1 MIQDDGRKI
10 DGHTVELMC
19 ADLMRQ
25 KGYTIIAQNYQS
37 GPLELD
43 LIVMEGST
51 LCFIEVKARSNL
63 GALRDIESLIPPK
76 KQLNILQA
84 AKAFLC
90 DKNGGR
96 DLAYKDIRFDYLLIY
111 FPPDGREAGY
121 KILRNAI
128 YDMPEGYEEFRL

>member
-1 MIQDDGRKI
+1 MMQDDGRKI

-63 GALRDIESLIPPK
+63 GA
-76 KQLNILQA
+76 
-84 AKAFLC
+84 
-90 DKNGGR
+90 
-96 DLAYKDIRFDYLLIY
+96 
-111 FPPDGREAGY
+111 AGH
-121 KILRNAI
+121 RVTH
-128 YDMPEGYEEFRL
+128 PS